1 MPVIEIT
8 IAFIFDFLYI
18 VSLSKLYGTKIYLYL
33 KWNFIAYYQ
42 KESLLFRFKIT
53 PRIFLL

>member
-18 VSLSKLYGTKIYLYL
+18 GSLSKLYVTKFYLYL
-33 KWNFIAYYQ
+33 KWNFIAYSQ
-42 KESLLFRFKIT
+42 KEGLLLDLK
-53 PRIFLL
+53 